1 MHALLE
7 LKLKEVLNE
16 GNPEAYAQYR
26 RQRQFV
32 ASQLMERNMHTA
44 HRVMLHLDGHLE
56 TVLKKLYAVEGA
68 LDECV
73 ERALCAE
80 E

>member
-1 MHALLE
+1 MCEVMLD
-7 LKLKEVLNE
+7 KLREVLGE
-16 GNPEAYAQYR
+16 EKFGQYR

-44 HRVMLHLDGHLE
+44 HRVMLSLDGHLE
-56 TVLKKLYAVEGA
+56 TVLKKLCAVEGA
-68 LDECV
+68 RDECE
-73 ERALCAE
+73 ERERYAE